1 MSEAARTIELTDAR
15 ALRALAHPVRLSLLG
30 LLRRRGPLTATEA
43 GKLLD
48 ETPTTCSFHLRQLA
62 RYGLVE
68 EAGGGRGRARPWKA
82 TALFTN
88 IPDAAADPDVSAA
101 SDVLSSLIAERYF
114 MSLVA
119 WIERRRDEPE
129 QWRDAA
135 LFADTMLYLTVD
147 ELREL
152 NTAFSDLLRTYEHR
166 LDDPSS
172 RPPGARVIQGI
183 TLAFPMEPA

>member
-1 MSEAARTIELTDAR
+1 MTDAARTIDLTDAR

-43 GKLLD
+43 GKLLG

-62 RYGLVE
+62 RYRLVE

-101 SDVLSSLIAERYF
+101 SDVLSSIIAERYSA
-114 MSLVA
+114 SLIG
-119 WIERRRDEPE
+119 WIERRRNEPE
-129 QWRDAA
+129 EWRDAA
-135 LFADTMLYLTVD
+135 LFSDTMMYLTAD
-147 ELREL
+147 ELRQL
-152 NTAFSDLLRTYEHR
+152 RASVQDLLREYEHR
-166 LDDPSS
+166 LDDPGS
-172 RPPGARVIQGI
+172 RPPGARLIDAI